1 MFNDLPKDD
10 VPQDKPVKKGLLQ
23 SLHSLTFSDDDDKND
38 DDTADV
44 KNTPVVE
51 VTNTVSAAPMSGP
64 IGPSFSMAAPM
75 NNSVPDLKNTP
86 YDGSDD
92 KTKPAT
98 TMNVPNPFIAPV
110 KDVAPV
116 DSMSLYDSKPVAP
129 MPTPVVKIET
139 PVKKVTTFDTND
151 LADATVTLDT
161 IEDSLTQEMRKSM
174 NSVKVSS
181 ENIKQKANY
190 DLVSSF
196 GLGAHEVLIF
206 NTFLT
211 KEMPYTSKA
220 GKAGTQRVN
229 FFGIMTELGVY
240 SIRVSS
246 SLTSKLED
254 AIKHTT
260 EMRDDTVG
268 LLGEGTS
275 RRFVLKLPAE
285 DYGSSNVLYV
295 PLVGDLSKQNPE
307 SFTGLDAVE
316 VDMTFIEDMMTLA
329 IGEVDAMIDY
339 EKRRRASLKSL
350 QNKKDIE
357 VKKASMI
364 SDKLSSL
371 SL

>member
-23 SLHSLTFSDDDDKND
+23 SLHSLTFSDDDDD
-38 DDTADV
+38 ADV

-51 VTNTVSAAPMSGP
+51 VTNTVSATPMSGP
-64 IGPSFSMAAPM
+64 IGPSFNMAAPVT
-75 NNSVPDLKNTP
+75 NTVPDLKNTP
-86 YDGSDD
+86 YDDFDD

-98 TMNVPNPFIAPV
+98 TMNIPNPFVAPI
-110 KDVAPV
+110 KDVVPV
-116 DSMSLYDSKPVAP
+116 DSMSLYDSKPMAP
-129 MPTPVVKIET
+129 MPTPVVKVET
-139 PVKKVTTFDTND
+139 PVKKGPAFDITE

-161 IEDSLTQEMRKSM
+161 IEDSLTEEMRKSM

-211 KEMPYTSKA
+211 KEMPYTSKS
-220 GKAGTQRVN
+220 GKTGTQRVN

-246 SLTSKLED
+246 ALTSKLED

-285 DYGSSNVLYV
+285 NYGSSNVLYV
-295 PLVGDLSKQNPE
+295 PMVGELSKQNPE